1 MLYELLALMI
11 NPEQD
16 AYIHPVALFDLPD
29 KGSGGSSKE
38 KFTDID

>member
-1 MLYELLALMI
+1 MLYELLAFMI

-29 KGSGGSSKE
+29 CGSGGSSIK
-38 KFTDID
+38 KIY